1 MATKLAVK
9 KILGFWADLPT
20 PDSITSDLCLVH
32 AIVLFFVNSRSYD
45 CKTRSISK
53 FVFQHGQAHSY
64 QLLLLEDNRQKQ
76 QRLCVG
82 ASVRLCVGGET
93 MKGPAVQPPIPPPP
107 PLPLPP
113 VAIFIYRSSKPCSAF
128 DH

>member
-1 MATKLAVK
+1 MTARPEASASLSFTMDKLT
-9 KILGFWADLPT
+9 FT
-20 PDSITSDLCLVH
+20 T
-32 AIVLFFVNSRSYD
+32 
-45 CKTRSISK
+45 
-53 FVFQHGQAHSY
+53 
-64 QLLLLEDNRQKQ
+64 LLLLEDNKQKQ

-82 ASVRLCVGGET
+82 ASVRLCMGGET

-113 VAIFIYRSSKPCSAF
+113 VAIFIYRSSKPCRAF